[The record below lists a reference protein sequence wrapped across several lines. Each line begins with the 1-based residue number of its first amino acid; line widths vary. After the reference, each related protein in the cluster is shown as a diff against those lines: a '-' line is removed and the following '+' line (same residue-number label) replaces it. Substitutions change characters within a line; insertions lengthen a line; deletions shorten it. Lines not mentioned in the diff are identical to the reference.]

1 MIYDTFLFDGEWEML
16 KLRQETLKGKVD
28 AHVALMGI
36 RSFRGNSKAV
46 FTPVL
51 APDLK
56 TTFELCALPSF
67 SDPWISEHWQRNFA
81 LHKLW
86 GLAPNDIVLIGDV
99 DEIPDP
105 ENVTHIGAHSMEFFM
120 YNQNWSKKQK
130 WIGTVGVTGQHILEG
145 NLPSMVRAS
154 RFERPVIEGGWHL
167 SYFFMD
173 PIRIREKIRSFSHSE
188 YDKPEFTDL
197 ESIQVRMDQGLD
209 LFDRGESQDCLFVQS
224 GYLPPAFRA
233 S

>member
-1 MIYDTFLFDGEWEML
+1 MDQRKKVFRATQTVNKAMVSLDPAIIRMETERTNHIWRVFQSQAQEEEMIYDTFLFDGEWEML

-145 NLPSMVRAS
+145 IFPA
-154 RFERPVIEGGWHL
+154 W
-167 SYFFMD
+167 
-173 PIRIREKIRSFSHSE
+173 SE
-188 YDKPEFTDL
+188 L
-197 ESIQVRMDQGLD
+197 HALN
-209 LFDRGESQDCLFVQS
+209 DR
-224 GYLPPAFRA
+224 
-233 S
+233 